1 MLNLL
6 LEMLPRLTKKCNIL
20 ITPSQGGIW
29 DIFDPPSKQ
38 WRHYYYW
45 DYEMR
50 RKLGTPLSLG
60 CVRLRC
66 VLNQW
71 PLGYIL
77 SSDIAIQK
85 PLANQKESFYSASF
99 SGSLAASPIHDPFK
113 CHKNQNLSLLNQ
125 EAKL

>member
-38 WRHYYYW
+38 WRHYYYLRLCN
-45 DYEMR
+45 ENE
-50 RKLGTPLSLG
+50 LGKT
-60 CVRLRC
+60 RT
-66 VLNQW
+66 N
-71 PLGYIL
+71 YH
-77 SSDIAIQK
+77 K